1 METKKCLYCDND
13 AIKDEM
19 HCVDCKKKVIE
30 MMGFIGEN
38 A

>member
-1 METKKCLYCDND
+1 METKKCYYCDND
-13 AIKDEM
+13 AIKGEM

-30 MMGFIGEN
+30 MMSIIGRD